1 MRTATYVQ
9 CIYVQCIYVLFWVC
23 GDICCVGTLRI
34 VRSYIVDM
42 VDKNAY
48 STVVEWAA
56 QPN

>member
-1 MRTATYVQ
+1 MRTVMAT
-9 CIYVQCIYVLFWVC
+9 YVQCIYVLFWVC
-23 GDICCVGTLRI
+23 EDICCVGTLLI
-34 VRSYIVDM
+34 VGWYIVDM